1 MTWAFTLFDL
11 LLIHALRPL
20 PALLLA
26 LLPLTIALAGGASLN
41 ARSDDR
47 IRAIV
52 QVISALLL
60 ALWLL
65 LPWHPTE
72 PEVTSMNRII
82 TLFAYGYVLQD
93 WLREAWRSG
102 LYPRWAHGIVVVWG
116 LACALALILA
126 PAAA

>member
-1 MTWAFTLFDL
+1 MTL
-11 LLIHALRPL
+11 LLDLFARLMDHVARPL
-20 PALLLA
+20 PTLLMA
-26 LLPLTIALAGGASLN
+26 LLPLVIAVAGLACLS

-60 ALWLL
+60 TLWLL

-72 PEVTSMNRII
+72 PEVITMNRIM

-102 LYPRWAHGIVVVWG
+102 LIPAWAHGMVLLWL
-116 LACALALILA
+116 LACGGALILA
-126 PAAA
+126 PAAI